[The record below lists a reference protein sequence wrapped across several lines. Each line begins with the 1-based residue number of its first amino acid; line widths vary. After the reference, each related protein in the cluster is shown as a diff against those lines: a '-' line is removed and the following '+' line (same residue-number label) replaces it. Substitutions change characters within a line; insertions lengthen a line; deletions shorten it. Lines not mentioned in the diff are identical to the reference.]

1 MNCPTCSAIAP
12 DGARFCP
19 ACGSPLATDAR
30 PPINRHRVVVTGM
43 GAITS
48 LAPTAEET
56 WQRVAAGETGIRRAD
71 NLDDGPH
78 ACLVRGDVETDRVPQ
93 RVLVGKVARNA
104 SRFTHWVAEAT
115 ADALLQAGL
124 IGEDLEPLVDL
135 SAGGA
140 VIGTCMGGTQ
150 DDYLAAWDKYKAQ
163 GESRVAPHLH
173 VMFPHNLAAYN
184 IQARWGMGGPSLTLA
199 TACATGA
206 QAIGEAFREIQA
218 GYAPLMIAGAVEST
232 SHPMWVAG
240 FAAMRALPSDS
251 NDDPGKASRPFD
263 ASRAGFVLGEGAAT
277 LVLES
282 LEHAQARGATILAEV
297 LGFATSN
304 DAYHP
309 IAPIPEGTGAAR
321 AIRAALDD
329 AGIAPEDVDHV
340 NAHAASTPAGDLAE
354 AAAIRLVFG
363 ERAESIPVTSIK
375 GAVGHCMGASG
386 AIETMVAVRTLT
398 DQMIP
403 PTRNY
408 TTPDPEIGLDIVH
421 GTARP
426 APVNVISKHSFGLGG
441 QNACLILARWNG

>member
-1 MNCPTCSAIAP
+1 
-12 DGARFCP
+12 
-19 ACGSPLATDAR
+19 
-30 PPINRHRVVVTGM
+30 M

-56 WQRVAAGETGIRRAD
+56 WQRIVAGETGIRAAA

-78 ACLVRGDVETDRVPQ
+78 ACLVRGDVDVSRVPQ
-93 RVLVGKVARNA
+93 RVLTGKVARNA
-104 SRFTHWVAEAT
+104 SRFTLWVAEA
-115 ADALLQAGL
+115 AAEALIQAGL
-124 IGEDLEPLVDL
+124 IGEDLEPLADL
-135 SAGGA
+135 SEAGA
-140 VIGTCMGGTQ
+140 VVGTCMGGTQ
-150 DDYLAAWDKYKAQ
+150 DDYLAAWDRYQAQ
-163 GESRVAPHLH
+163 GEARVAPHLH

-206 QAIGEAFREIQA
+206 QTIGEAFREVQM
-218 GYAPLMIAGAVEST
+218 GYAPVMVAGAVEST

-240 FAAMRALPSDS
+240 FAAMRALPTDS
-251 NDDPGKASRPFD
+251 NDDPDKASRPFD
-263 ASRAGFVLGEGAAT
+263 ASRAGFVLGEGAAA

-282 LEHAQARGATILAEV
+282 LEHAQARGATILAEI

-321 AIRAALDD
+321 AIHGALAD
-329 AGIAPEDVDHV
+329 AGLSPDEVDHV
-340 NAHAASTPAGDLAE
+340 NAHAASTPAGDAAE

-363 ERAESIPVTSIK
+363 ERADSIPVTSIK

-398 DQMIP
+398 DQLIP

-408 TTPDPEIGLDIVH
+408 RNPDPAIALDIVH
-421 GTARP
+421 GEARP
-426 APVNVISKHSFGLGG
+426 AEVNVISKHSFGLGG
-441 QNACLILARWNG
+441 QNACLIVGRYRD

>member
-1 MNCPTCSAIAP
+1 MTCPSCSSSAP
-12 DGARFCP
+12 DGALFCP
-19 ACGSPLATDAR
+19 ACGAALAKDAPR
-30 PPINRHRVVVTGM
+30 PIHRHRVVVTGM

-48 LAPTAEET
+48 LAPTAEES
-56 WQRVAAGETGIRRAD
+56 WQRIVAGETGIRAAT

-78 ACLVRGDVETDRVPQ
+78 ACLVRGDVDVSRVPQ
-93 RVLVGKVARNA
+93 RVLTGKVGRNA

-124 IGEDLEPLVDL
+124 IGDDLEPLVDL
-135 SAGGA
+135 SAAGA
-140 VIGTCMGGTQ
+140 VVGTCMGGTQ
-150 DDYLAAWDKYKAQ
+150 DDYLAAWDKYQSQ

-206 QAIGEAFREIQA
+206 QAIGEAFREVQA
-218 GYAPLMIAGAVEST
+218 GYAPMMIAGAVEST

-240 FAAMRALPSDS
+240 FAAMRALPTDS
-251 NDDPGKASRPFD
+251 NDDPDKASRPFD
-263 ASRAGFVLGEGAAT
+263 ASRIGFVLGEGAAA

-282 LEHAQARGATILAEV
+282 LEHAQARGATILAEI

-321 AIRAALDD
+321 AIRAALQD
-329 AGIAPEDVDHV
+329 AGVAPDAVDHV
-340 NAHAASTPAGDLAE
+340 NAHAASTPAGDAAE
-354 AAAIRLVFG
+354 AAAIKLVFG
-363 ERAESIPVTSIK
+363 ERAETIPVTSIK

-386 AIETMVAVRTLT
+386 AIETMAAVRTLT
-398 DQMIP
+398 DQLIP

-408 TTPDPEIGLDIVH
+408 RTPDPAIGLDIVH
-421 GTARP
+421 GEARP
-426 APVNVISKHSFGLGG
+426 ASVNVISKHSFGLGG
-441 QNACLILARWNG
+441 QNACLIIGKFNG